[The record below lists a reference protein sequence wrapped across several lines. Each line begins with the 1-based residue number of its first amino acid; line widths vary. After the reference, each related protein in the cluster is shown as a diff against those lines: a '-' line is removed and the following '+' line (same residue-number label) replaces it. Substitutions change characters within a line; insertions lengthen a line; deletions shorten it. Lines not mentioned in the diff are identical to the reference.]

1 MRFAKV
7 KEEAAQRAGDT
18 QQSASPGC
26 FISGRDVCLGLVS
39 LAQHFEPRPDGTTSL
54 D

>member
-7 KEEAAQRAGDT
+7 KAETAQRAGDT

-26 FISGRDVCLGLVS
+26 LPPNRDICFGLVS
-39 LAQHFEPRPDGTTSL
+39 LAQSHTLNRTR
-54 D
+54 